1 MKMVKSLLLGAA
13 AGTVAVVGAQAA
25 DLPVKAKPV
34 EYVKVC
40 SLYGAGFYYVP
51 GTDTCIKF
59 GGYVRVQLDVGA
71 GSGGQAR
78 GTGSQANEGRNTRND
93 TANTNFRNRIAFDVD
108 ARTQTA
114 YGTLRSYARFGVQQT
129 TPGNSVAGTTFW
141 DRAFIQFAG
150 FTIGHAVSFFDI
162 YTFGGAQSLLN
173 VRTAGTTGA
182 TGITIFAYTY
192 QFGNGFSASL
202 SLEDP
207 SVRQAGVVNLN
218 DTGTP
223 FYNVAGGAF
232 TDSSAWSNRGLGQRW
247 WDVVG
252 QLRLDQSWGYIA
264 VSGAMADASGGLYSC
279 SAPTV
284 TSSTE
289 FTYCGNPGNKIGWAG
304 SVGGKIKMPWWPADS
319 IGVNFVYAKGATGY
333 ATNIGRASMYSGD
346 PGYANIGWGSA
357 GGGINTSA
365 VYATNSNVELTTA
378 WSINVGYEHVWNP
391 SFRQVAHFGYVK
403 IDYNQNA
410 TYLICSS
417 NNNQLN
423 NTFSNCNPDWSFWQ
437 AGLFSKW
444 TPVRGLDVGV
454 DVFYTKINTAFE
466 GFGSLPAS
474 GSRPGGDYV
483 IEDQG
488 QWSVIFRVQRNFP

>member
-78 GTGSQANEGRNTRND
+78 GTGSQAGEGRNTRND
-93 TANTNFRNRIAFDVD
+93 TSNTDFRNRIAFDID
-108 ARTQTA
+108 ARSQTA
-114 YGTLRSYARFGVQQT
+114 YGTLRSYARFGMQQT
-129 TPGNSVAGTTFW
+129 TPGNSVGGTVFW

-150 FTIGHAVSFFDI
+150 FTIGHAVSFFDN
-162 YTFGGAQSLLN
+162 YGFGGAQSLLN
-173 VRTAGTTGA
+173 VRTDGSTGA

-192 QFGNGFSASL
+192 QFGNGFSASI
-202 SLEDP
+202 SAEDP
-207 SVRQAGVVNLN
+207 SVRQAGVVNL
-218 DTGTP
+218 DDVGFP
-223 FYNVAGGAF
+223 VYSSSGSVV
-232 TDSSAWSNRGLGQRW
+232 TDSSAWSNRGQGQRF
-247 WDVVG
+247 WDIVG
-252 QLRLDQSWGYIA
+252 QLRLDQSWGYIG
-264 VSGAMADASGGLYSC
+264 VSGALADSSGGLYTCNNPAGGGASEW
-279 SAPTV
+279 T
-284 TSSTE
+284 
-289 FTYCGNPGNKIGWAG
+289 FCGNPGNKIGWAA
-304 SVGGKIKMPWWPADS
+304 SAGGQIKMPFAPADS

-333 ATNIGRASMYSGD
+333 ATNIGRAQMYSSD
-346 PGYANIGWGSA
+346 PGYNNSGWGSVGFGA
-357 GGGINTSA
+357 VTSA
-365 VYATNSNVELTTA
+365 VYAGGSDVELTTA
-378 WSINVGYEHVWNP
+378 WSINAGYEHVWNP

-410 TYLICSS
+410 TYMIC
-417 NNNQLN
+417 
-423 NTFSNCNPDWSFWQ
+423 NTNVGSIVSNCNPDWSFWQ

-466 GFGSLPAS
+466 GNAYGLPAN
-474 GSRPGGDYV
+474 GSRPYGDYRV
-483 IEDQG
+483 EDQG
-488 QWSVIFRVQRNFP
+488 QWSAIFRVQRNFP